1 MIIIFYIVLY
11 ILVVCIFRSPDW
23 LAWMRKTYYSVNAN
37 TWFTPSHD
45 SACSRNNH
53 PTACLW
59 GLFCCIVLKY
69 NRMCVIFQQVFT
81 HSLKSQSKVWF
92 CPLLFPH
99 WYYWS
104 WICILGSQCSRSTS
118 KWQYCL
124 ASYQD
129 ALHYMVQQALLGCS
143 ETSFWGS
150 EYVNVNILLLVSLTS
165 VQNC

>member
-1 MIIIFYIVLY
+1 MITNCYIVLY

-23 LAWMRKTYYSVNAN
+23 LAWTRKTYYSVNAN

-59 GLFCCIVLKY
+59 GLFCCIVHWSTTG
-69 NRMCVIFQQVFT
+69 CVWYFSRFFS

-92 CPLLFPH
+92 CPLLFLH

-104 WICILGSQCSRSTS
+104 FCVHSAPVPHQSDSTVWRLIRMHFIIWYS
-118 KWQYCL
+118 KHYWAAQEPV
-124 ASYQD
+124 SE
-129 ALHYMVQQALLGCS
+129 ALNM
-143 ETSFWGS
+143 WM
-150 EYVNVNILLLVSLTS
+150 
-165 VQNC
+165 